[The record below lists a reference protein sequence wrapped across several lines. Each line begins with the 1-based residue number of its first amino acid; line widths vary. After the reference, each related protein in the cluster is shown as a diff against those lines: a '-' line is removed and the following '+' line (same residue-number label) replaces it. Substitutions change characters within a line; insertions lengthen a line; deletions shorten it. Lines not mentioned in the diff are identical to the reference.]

1 MDAYDKAISILAL
14 REHSSKELKGK
25 LLAKGYKEEEI
36 DSAIKTLKEEGY
48 LSDERYAECFVRSSL
63 RKRAEGKSFVM
74 MRLQEKGIAK
84 TLASDSVNAAWGN
97 EEYLPTLQKE
107 WSKLYKKYGEEKAE
121 AKLRAKGFTSSEI
134 RKVREREDE
143 E

>member
-14 REHSSKELKGK
+14 REHSSKELKDK
-25 LLAKGYKEEEI
+25 LLAKGYKEEDI
-36 DSAIKTLKEEGY
+36 DSALKTLKEEGY
-48 LSDERYAECFVRSSL
+48 LSDERYAECFVRFAL
-63 RKRAEGKSFVM
+63 RKRAEGKSLVM
-74 MRLQEKGIAK
+74 MRLQEKGITK
-84 TLASDSVNAAWGN
+84 TLASDSVNAAWEN
-97 EEYLPTLQKE
+97 EEYFPTLQKE